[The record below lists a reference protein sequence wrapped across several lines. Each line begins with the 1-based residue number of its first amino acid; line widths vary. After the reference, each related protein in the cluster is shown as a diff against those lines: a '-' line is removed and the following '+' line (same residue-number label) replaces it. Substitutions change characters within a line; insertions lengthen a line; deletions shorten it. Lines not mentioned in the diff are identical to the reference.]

1 MNKYFSKFIQFMKQN
16 KLLLVILII
25 IVVFLL
31 SKSRIIEGLTNSI
44 GEYDYLAP
52 PATPY
57 VFDNDTAKKIVAND
71 AAQGNTT
78 SQTNLDNWDK
88 PNPNVSG
95 KTYADTSTEGLNKW
109 YANFLKDITQDD
121 VDYFIA
127 NGKWPWDNFVTNKYI
142 DILKKTNPN
151 ITDNELEQ
159 YKTNVEKMFPNRS
172 VYGMI
177 ITDKNNDDATTKPV
191 GYQIYMGTAQPP
203 SSSSSTLPSS
213 LSDLSSNIPSSST
226 VSPSDSDN
234 LYGQCTKFCEK
245 LK

>member
-25 IVVFLL
+25 IVVFLF
-31 SKSRIIEGLTNSI
+31 SNSRIIEGLTNSI

-109 YANFLKDITQDD
+109 
-121 VDYFIA
+121 
-127 NGKWPWDNFVTNKYI
+127 
-142 DILKKTNPN
+142 
-151 ITDNELEQ
+151 
-159 YKTNVEKMFPNRS
+159 
-172 VYGMI
+172 
-177 ITDKNNDDATTKPV
+177 
-191 GYQIYMGTAQPP
+191 
-203 SSSSSTLPSS
+203 
-213 LSDLSSNIPSSST
+213 
-226 VSPSDSDN
+226 
-234 LYGQCTKFCEK
+234 
-245 LK
+245 